1 MAKFFF
7 LNLNTLITTFALML
21 SKATTM
27 TIKTKKENYMVKLL
41 IFVKVVIMINEVL
54 TKSMMKYKLF

>member
-1 MAKFFF
+1 LAKFFF